1 MIVSSTWRLFMLKN
15 FIRIQK
21 ENVYHKQSI
30 NTIHRYAY
38 SVYRVDQTIVT
49 ITYLNKGKDQRA
61 QITKLNI

>member
-1 MIVSSTWRLFMLKN
+1 MLKN

-21 ENVYHKQSI
+21 ENVYHKQIQRGPI

-38 SVYRVDQTIVT
+38 SVYRVDKTIVT
-49 ITYLNKGKDQRA
+49 IIYLNKGKDSRA

>member
-1 MIVSSTWRLFMLKN
+1 MLKN

-21 ENVYHKQSI
+21 ENVYHKQIQRGPLSI

-49 ITYLNKGKDQRA
+49 IIYLNKGKDSRA